1 VTLLDP
7 DAVWRADGGGRV
19 RAVPQLARGA
29 AAIARLLTGYARRPP
44 PVFRAALVNGAP
56 GLVGRDADGVLSV
69 LALTVDGGRI
79 TAIDVIRDPW
89 QADQNRGAARQ
100 CGESAGGR
108 GRLAGRGPAT
118 RRESW
123 GGCGVSRV
131 RSG

>member
-1 VTLLDP
+1 MTLLDP

-79 TAIDVIRDPW
+79 TAIDVIRDPGKLTRIAGLLDSAAS
-89 QADQNRGAARQ
+89 QPADGA
-100 CGESAGGR
+100 G
-108 GRLAGRGPAT
+108 
-118 RRESW
+118 
-123 GGCGVSRV
+123 
-131 RSG
+131 